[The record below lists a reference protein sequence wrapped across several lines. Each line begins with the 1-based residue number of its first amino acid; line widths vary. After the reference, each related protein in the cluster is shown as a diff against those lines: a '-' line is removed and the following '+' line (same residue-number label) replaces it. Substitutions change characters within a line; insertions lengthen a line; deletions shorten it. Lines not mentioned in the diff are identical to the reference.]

1 MVGIDVLDSLIK
13 TDEAMR
19 YVSASEAKQRFAAL
33 LDTVQREPVTIR
45 RHNRDVAVVISP
57 TDFRRLRST
66 NIEEFQS
73 LCDRVSARAK
83 NRGLTKKKLDA
94 LLND

>member
-1 MVGIDVLDSLIK
+1 
-13 TDEAMR
+13 MR
-19 YVSASEAKQRFAAL
+19 YVSDLEAKQQLDSL

-45 RHNRDVAVVISP
+45 RQDRDVAVVISP

-83 NRGLTKKKLDA
+83 NRGLTKEKLDA

>member
-1 MVGIDVLDSLIK
+1 
-13 TDEAMR
+13 MR
-19 YVSASEAKQRFAAL
+19 YVSDLEAKQQLDSL

-45 RHNRDVAVVISP
+45 RQDRDVAVVISP
-57 TDFRRLRST
+57 TDFRRLRSN

-83 NRGLTKKKLDA
+83 NRGLTKEKLDA